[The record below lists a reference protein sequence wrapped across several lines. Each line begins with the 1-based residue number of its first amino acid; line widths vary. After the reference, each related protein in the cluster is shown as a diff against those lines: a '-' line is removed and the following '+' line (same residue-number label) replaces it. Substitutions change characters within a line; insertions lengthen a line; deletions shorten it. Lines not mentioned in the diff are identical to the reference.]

1 MVAACG
7 WSVYAMF
14 RPRGRHHLEVAA
26 AVTTFTCWYRDY
38 EARARSSAA
47 GAMRKLAAAAAKDVC
62 VLGPDG
68 QERRVPAGQLR
79 RGDTFVVRPGEKIAA
94 DGEVLSGESAVD
106 RSMMT
111 GEPVPVETAVGDTV
125 AGGTIALSGRLV
137 VRVVGW

>member
-1 MVAACG
+1 
-7 WSVYAMF
+7 
-14 RPRGRHHLEVAA
+14 
-26 AVTTFTCWYRDY
+26 
-38 EARARSSAA
+38 
-47 GAMRKLAAAAAKDVC
+47 MRKLAAAAARDVC

-111 GEPVPVETAVGDTV
+111 GEPAPVGTAAGDT
-125 AGGTIALSGRLV
+125 GTRGTPAPSGRPV
-137 VRVVGW
+137 VRALPGGEHTQLAQLSAL